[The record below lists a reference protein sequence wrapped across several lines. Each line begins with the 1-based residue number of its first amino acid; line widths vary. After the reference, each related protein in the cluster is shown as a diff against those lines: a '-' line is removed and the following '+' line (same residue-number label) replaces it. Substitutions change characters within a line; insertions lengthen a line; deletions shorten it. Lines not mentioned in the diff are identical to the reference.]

1 MSHTVHMPWYYHTP
15 TLSGQAMRVA
25 GYVGMQCCRGRQ
37 PREGRHQVLEDGCSI
52 LRANGFYYYSFY
64 LMLCATLSYSHFSR
78 PILHTNK

>member
-52 LRANGFYYYSFY
+52 LRANGFYYSFY